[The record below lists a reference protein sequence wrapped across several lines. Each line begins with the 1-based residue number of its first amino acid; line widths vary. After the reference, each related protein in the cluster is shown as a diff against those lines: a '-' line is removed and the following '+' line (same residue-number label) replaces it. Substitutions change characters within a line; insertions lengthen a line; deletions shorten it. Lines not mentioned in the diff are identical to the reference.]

1 MYIARSPGDVAEDL
15 SVPERILLFCLASGV
30 DWQKNADVTS
40 ATVAATAL
48 KGLVERDAG
57 GQLTLSGEGR
67 ATVEVLLKAG
77 LGRP

>member
-1 MYIARSPGDVAEDL
+1 MYIARSPENMAEGL

-57 GQLTLSGEGR
+57 GQLTLSGEGL
-67 ATVEVLLKAG
+67 ATVEVLFKAG

>member
-1 MYIARSPGDVAEDL
+1 
-15 SVPERILLFCLASGV
+15 LASGV

-67 ATVEVLLKAG
+67 ATVEVLFKAG